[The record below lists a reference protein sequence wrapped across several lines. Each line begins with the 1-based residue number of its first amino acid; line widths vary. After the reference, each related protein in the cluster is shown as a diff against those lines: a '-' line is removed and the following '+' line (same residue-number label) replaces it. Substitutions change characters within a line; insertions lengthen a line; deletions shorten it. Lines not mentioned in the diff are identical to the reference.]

1 MPDVDVVNTGL
12 LPAGGPS
19 WQERAQDRLQER
31 LQERLGPA
39 RPGRSEAAA
48 WARRLTVTG
57 ALIGGDV
64 AAVLAACG
72 ASLAV
77 MAAAGALPGLAP
89 APLIGWCA
97 LQIGTLALC
106 GLYEPIEAEPIERL
120 RRRGLAAAFAF
131 GAAVLVGGGA
141 SPWLWTAAGIA
152 ALFSIPLGHYAEG
165 FVRARLVRRGVWGAA
180 TIVYGEGAVELARSL
195 AARPELGLR
204 PIGIVRAPD
213 QAVEPFHVEPF
224 RVQPLRTV
232 PPGPAEEPGR
242 AAENLSERMA
252 ELLAA
257 AEVAICTPGE
267 RAPDRFAWLTRHPFR
282 QVIVAHH
289 APEVETVRL
298 QTRCLGS
305 VVGLVVRRAIFLP
318 HNLRLKRALD
328 LAVALPA
335 LLLFGPLIG
344 VLALAVKLADP
355 GPAFYVQPRVGRDG
369 RTIRVYK
376 LRSMF
381 RDAEARLADH
391 LAADEA
397 ARHEWERFCKLRDDP
412 RVLPGIGGFI
422 RRTSLDELPQLLNVL
437 RGDMSVVG
445 PRPFPAYHTERFGPT
460 FQALRASV
468 PPGLTGLW
476 QISAR
481 SDGDLAVQEQ
491 QDSFYIRNWSIWIDL
506 YILLETVPAVL
517 TAKGAR

>member
-1 MPDVDVVNTGL
+1 MPDVDVANTSL
-12 LPAGGPS
+12 LPAGGAG
-19 WQERAQDRLQER
+19 WQGRLRER
-31 LQERLGPA
+31 LKERLGPV
-39 RPGRSEAAA
+39 RSGRAETIAE
-48 WARRLTVTG
+48 ARRRIVTG
-57 ALIGGDV
+57 ALLAGDTV
-64 AAVLAACG
+64 AVLVACG
-72 ASLAV
+72 GSLLV
-77 MAAAGALPGLAP
+77 MAAAGAAAGLAP
-89 APLIGWCA
+89 AMLTGWCA
-97 LQIGTLALC
+97 LQICALALC

-120 RRRGLAAAFAF
+120 RRRGLAAALAFA
-131 GAAVLVGGGA
+131 AAILVGGG
-141 SPWLWTAAGIA
+141 PWSWPWSWAATGIA
-152 ALFSIPLGHYAEG
+152 ALLSIPLGHYAEG

-180 TIVYGEGAVELARSL
+180 TIVYGEGATELARSL

-204 PIGIVRAPD
+204 PIGIVRAAD
-213 QAVEPFHVEPF
+213 QVVEPF
-224 RVQPLRTV
+224 RTV
-232 PPGPAEEPGR
+232 VSPGPGEDTER
-242 AAENLSERMA
+242 AAERMA
-252 ELLAA
+252 SLLEA

-267 RAPDRFAWLTRHPFR
+267 REPTRFAWLTRHPFR
-282 QVIVAHH
+282 QVLVAHH

-298 QTRCLGS
+298 KTRCLGP

-328 LAVALPA
+328 LAVTVPG
-335 LLLFGPLIG
+335 LLVCGPLIG
-344 VLALAVKLADP
+344 VLALAVKIADP

-381 RDAEARLADH
+381 RDAEARLAEH

-397 ARHEWERFCKLRDDP
+397 ARREWDRFCKLRNDP

-445 PRPFPAYHTERFGPT
+445 PRPFPAYHTERFGPA

-491 QDSFYIRNWSIWIDL
+491 QDSFYIRNWSIWTDL

>member
-1 MPDVDVVNTGL
+1 MPDVDVANTGL
-12 LPAGGPS
+12 VPSGGAG
-19 WQERAQDRLQER
+19 WQGRLQVRLKER
-31 LQERLGPA
+31 LKERLGPT
-39 RPGRSEAAA
+39 RSGRAETIAE
-48 WARRLTVTG
+48 ARRRIVTG
-57 ALIGGDV
+57 ALLGGDV
-64 AAVLAACG
+64 VAVLAACG
-72 ASLAV
+72 ESLLV
-77 MAAAGALPGLAP
+77 MAAAGAASGLAP
-89 APLIGWCA
+89 ALLIGWCA

-120 RRRGLAAAFAF
+120 RRRGLAAALAFA
-131 GAAVLVGGGA
+131 AAVLVGGG
-141 SPWLWTAAGIA
+141 PWSWPWSWAATGIA
-152 ALFSIPLGHYAEG
+152 ALLAIPLGHYAEG
-165 FVRARLVRRGVWGAA
+165 FVRARLVRRGMWGAA
-180 TIVYGEGAVELARSL
+180 TIVYGEGAAELARSL

-204 PIGIVRAPD
+204 PIGIVRNAD
-213 QAVEPFHVEPF
+213 QTVEPF
-224 RVQPLRTV
+224 RTNL
-232 PPGPAEEPGR
+232 PPGPAEDAER
-242 AAENLSERMA
+242 AAERMA
-252 ELLAA
+252 SLLDA

-267 RAPDRFAWLTRHPFR
+267 REPARFAWLIRHPFR
-282 QVIVAHH
+282 QVLVAHH

-298 QTRCLGS
+298 QTRCLGP

-328 LAVALPA
+328 LAVTVPA
-335 LLLFGPLIG
+335 LLVFGPLIG
-344 VLALAVKLADP
+344 VLALGVKIADP

-391 LAADEA
+391 LAADEG
-397 ARHEWERFCKLRDDP
+397 ARREWDRFCKLRDDP

-445 PRPFPAYHTERFGPT
+445 PRPFPAYHTERFGPA
-460 FQALRASV
+460 FQALRVSV

-481 SDGDLAVQEQ
+481 SDGDLTVQEQ
-491 QDSFYIRNWSIWIDL
+491 QDSFYIRNWSIWTDL

>member
-12 LPAGGPS
+12 LPAGAPG
-19 WQERAQDRLQER
+19 WKDRVQERVQER
-31 LQERLGPA
+31 LQERLQDRLQERVGPA
-39 RPGRSEAAA
+39 RSRRSEATA
-48 WARRLTVTG
+48 WPRRLIVAG
-57 ALIGGDV
+57 ALLGGDA

-72 ASLAV
+72 ASLLV
-77 MAAAGALPGLAP
+77 MAAAGALPGLGP
-89 APLIGWCA
+89 ATLLGWCA
-97 LQIGTLALC
+97 LQIGTLTLC

-131 GAAVLVGGGA
+131 GAAVLVGGGS
-141 SPWLWTAAGIA
+141 SPWLSTAAGLA
-152 ALFSIPLGHYAEG
+152 ALLSIPLGHYAEG

-180 TIVYGEGAVELARSL
+180 TIVYGEGAADLARSL

-204 PIGIVRAPD
+204 PIGIVR
-213 QAVEPFHVEPF
+213 EPADGVEPF
-224 RVQPLRTV
+224 RTAPL
-232 PPGPAEEPGR
+232 GPAQDQGG
-242 AAENLSERMA
+242 AEHMAERMA
-252 ELLAA
+252 DLLAT

-267 RAPDRFAWLTRHPFR
+267 REPARFAWLTRHPFR
-282 QVIVAHH
+282 QVIVAHQ

-298 QTRCLGS
+298 QTRCLGP

-328 LAVALPA
+328 LAVTLPA
-335 LLLFGPLIG
+335 LILFAPLIG
-344 VLALAVKLADP
+344 MLALAVKLADP

-391 LAADEA
+391 LAADEG
-397 ARHEWERFCKLRDDP
+397 ARREWERFCKLRNDP

>member
-1 MPDVDVVNTGL
+1 MPDVDVANPGL
-12 LPAGGPS
+12 LPVGRAGWP
-19 WQERAQDRLQER
+19 ER
-31 LQERLGPA
+31 LPDRLGPA
-39 RPGRSEAAA
+39 RPGRAEAAA
-48 WARRLTVTG
+48 RARGLIVTL
-57 ALIGGDV
+57 ALLGGDA

-72 ASLAV
+72 ASLVV
-77 MAAAGALPGLAP
+77 MALAGAAPGIP
-89 APLIGWCA
+89 AASLLGWGA
-97 LQIGTLALC
+97 LQIGTMALF

-120 RRRGLAAAFAF
+120 RRRSLAAAAAVGAALLIGGRAPWPWLWMAAAGLAA
-131 GAAVLVGGGA
+131 L
-141 SPWLWTAAGIA
+141 L
-152 ALFSIPLGHYAEG
+152 SIPLGHYAEG

-180 TIVYGEGAVELARSL
+180 TIVYGEGAAELARSL
-195 AARPELGLR
+195 TARPELGLR
-204 PIGIVRAPD
+204 PIGIVREATRG
-213 QAVEPFHVEPF
+213 VEPYRAAGSPA
-224 RVQPLRTV
+224 
-232 PPGPAEEPGR
+232 PAEERAEGAAIEAK
-242 AAENLSERMA
+242 AAEREA

-267 RAPDRFAWLTRHPFR
+267 RDPARFAWLTRHPFR

-328 LAVALPA
+328 LAVTLPA

-397 ARHEWERFCKLRDDP
+397 ARREWDRFCKLRDDP

-445 PRPFPAYHTERFGPT
+445 PRPFPTYHTERFGPA

>member
-1 MPDVDVVNTGL
+1 MPDVDVANTGI
-12 LPAGGPS
+12 LPAGGPG
-19 WQERAQDRLQER
+19 WQERVKGRVQESLQGSLQGSLQER
-31 LQERLGPA
+31 LQERVGAA
-39 RPGRSEAAA
+39 RSGSEATA
-48 WARRLTVTG
+48 WARRRIVTG
-57 ALIGGDV
+57 ALVRGDA
-64 AAVLAACG
+64 AAVLAACAG
-72 ASLAV
+72 SLLV

-89 APLIGWCA
+89 ATLAGWCA
-97 LQIGTLALC
+97 LQIAALALC
-106 GLYEPIEAEPIERL
+106 GLYGPIEAEPIERL
-120 RRRGLAAAFAF
+120 RRRGLAAALAF
-131 GAAVLVGGGA
+131 GAAVLVGGSP

-152 ALFSIPLGHYAEG
+152 ALLSIPFGHYAEG

-180 TIVYGEGAVELARSL
+180 TIVYGEGAAELARSL

-204 PIGIVRAPD
+204 PVGIVR
-213 QAVEPFHVEPF
+213 EPVSGLEPF
-224 RVQPLRTV
+224 RAAAPS
-232 PPGPAEEPGR
+232 GPAEEEGG
-242 AAENLSERMA
+242 AERMA
-252 ELLAA
+252 ELLAT
-257 AEVAICTPGE
+257 AEVALCTPGE
-267 RAPDRFAWLTRHPFR
+267 REPGRFAWLTRHPFR
-282 QVIVAHH
+282 QVIVAHQ

-298 QTRCLGS
+298 QTRCLGPI
-305 VVGLVVRRAIFLP
+305 VGLVVRRAIFLP
-318 HNLRLKRALD
+318 HNLRLKRAVD
-328 LAVALPA
+328 LAVTLPA
-335 LLLFGPLIG
+335 LILFGPLIG

-381 RDAEARLADH
+381 RDAEARLAGH

-397 ARHEWERFCKLRDDP
+397 ARREWDRFCKLRDDP

-445 PRPFPAYHTERFGPT
+445 PRPFPAYHTERFGPA